1 MKIFFNS
8 KNQFLVAIGVFVSR
22 LSFLPANFSP
32 LGSFGFFGG
41 NIILFTISIIAFDFF
56 FSGAYKGMIFTYFG
70 FFSYFLLG
78 RIAKDNVKL
87 QITLLP
93 LASILFFLFSNFGSW
108 LYWYPQTLSGLVQCY
123 TLAIPF
129 LVNTLLGDMFFGY
142 SYLILKNLILNK
154 KLRLGTKYLPFSKS

>member
-1 MKIFFNS
+1 MKIFSNS
-8 KNQFLVAIGVFVSR
+8 KNQFVVAIGVFVSR

-41 NIILFTISIIAFDFF
+41 NIFLFAISIITFDFF
-56 FSGAYKGMIFTYFG
+56 FGGTYKGMIFTYFG

-87 QITLLP
+87 QLTLLP

-108 LYWYPQTLSGLVQCY
+108 LYWYPQN
-123 TLAIPF
+123 LAGIGS
-129 LVNTLLGDMFFGY
+129 LY
-142 SYLILKNLILNK
+142 
-154 KLRLGTKYLPFSKS
+154 